1 MTFWCVLFSFKNFE
15 ESRMDF
21 WNPEIRVLEV
31 AWLQLKSSKIQLG
44 FNLVILEFLLWRWPG
59 SISIPFKSS

>member
-1 MTFWCVLFSFKNFE
+1 MCFIFFE
-15 ESRMDF
+15 KLLRKL

-44 FNLVILEFLLWRWPG
+44 INLVILEFLLWRWPG
-59 SISIPFKSS
+59 SINIPFKSN

>member
-1 MTFWCVLFSFKNFE
+1 MCFIFFYKLLRKL
-15 ESRMDF
+15 

-44 FNLVILEFLLWRWPG
+44 INLVILEFLLWRWPG
-59 SISIPFKSS
+59 SINIPFKSN

>member
-1 MTFWCVLFSFKNFE
+1 ME
-15 ESRMDF
+15 F

-44 FNLVILEFLLWRWPG
+44 INLVILEFLLWRWPG
-59 SISIPFKSS
+59 SINIPFKSN

>member
-1 MTFWCVLFSFKNFE
+1 ME
-15 ESRMDF
+15 F

-44 FNLVILEFLLWRWPG
+44 INLVILGIFALEVAWVYKHSF
-59 SISIPFKSS
+59 